1 MTPQGEAADPNIG
14 KMLGH
19 CRLERKLGEGGMGV
33 VYLATHT
40 TLNKYVAVKVLRRDL
55 NSDLRAAERFLREAR
70 AAARIEHPGV
80 VQVYDIGQADGTFF
94 IVMQYVEG
102 TTLDEAVKKHGAL
115 AVSEAV
121 RIMGAIGSGVR
132 EAHHNGVIHRDIKP
146 DNILLGLD
154 GSAKLA
160 DFGLARAVESDPNL
174 SQTGRV
180 FGTPNFMSPEQAMGE
195 KVDHRSDIFSLGATF
210 YRVVTGRYPFQ
221 ATTVMAV
228 VFKLTHETPRPAV
241 EVNPNV
247 PKAFSDLL
255 SEMMARHPAERIG
268 SIDEVLLRLELFTS
282 QLAHGKAA
290 PAAAA
295 QPPPARRSAAAS
307 APSQKQKAASQTR
320 KIPTRPPKSPWR
332 VLWITVAAMAIVGF
346 LILHRQGLIPGLKPA
361 AARTTP
367 ENGGTSSGGTSPETA
382 SPQTASKTEDSP
394 ASSPLAPPKSA
405 PHSTP
410 APATDPA
417 ESEEEADKRALSRRV
432 GDLLAD
438 VKQDSS
444 RISRYFD
451 PQGRDERAEG
461 ILQRMCAFLFEK
473 RPEDAPP
480 IQIGDIRLS
489 ESGRW
494 ATVTIQGLG
503 RPMHLRWGK
512 RGEEWYLTIPRRA
525 IEK

>member
-1 MTPQGEAADPNIG
+1 MF
-14 KMLGH
+14 GH

-70 AAARIEHPGV
+70 SAARIEHPGV

-115 AVSEAV
+115 PVPEAA
-121 RIMGAIGSGVR
+121 RIMGAICSGVR
-132 EAHHNGVIHRDIKP
+132 EAHQSGVIHRDIKP

-154 GSAKLA
+154 GSVKLA
-160 DFGLARAVESDPNL
+160 DFGLARAIESDPNL

-228 VFKLTHETPRPAV
+228 VFKLTHENPRPAA

-255 SEMMARHPAERIG
+255 VEMMARHPAERIG
-268 SIDEVLLRLELFTS
+268 SIDEVLLRLELFS
-282 QLAHGKAA
+282 QQMGQGKAA
-290 PAAAA
+290 AAAA
-295 QPPPARRSAAAS
+295 APAPAKRQAAAPAS
-307 APSQKQKAASQTR
+307 HQKHKVAPQTR
-320 KIPTRPPKSPWR
+320 RVPTRPRKSPWR
-332 VLWITVAAMAIVGF
+332 ILWITAAAMAIAGF
-346 LILHRQGLIPGLKPA
+346 LVLHRQGMIPGLRPA
-361 AARTTP
+361 SARSAP
-367 ENGGTSSGGTSPETA
+367 EKGEPVIGGTAPEDA
-382 SPQTASKTEDSP
+382 PPPGSSKTEDAP
-394 ASSPLAPPKSA
+394 ASSSPQASRAATP
-405 PHSTP
+405 STP
-410 APATDPA
+410 ATPTPPA
-417 ESEEEADKRALSRRV
+417 ESEEEMDKKGLTRRV

-444 RISRYFD
+444 RISKYFD

-480 IQIGDIRLS
+480 IQIGEIRLS

-512 RGEEWYLTIPRRA
+512 RGDEWYLTIPRRA